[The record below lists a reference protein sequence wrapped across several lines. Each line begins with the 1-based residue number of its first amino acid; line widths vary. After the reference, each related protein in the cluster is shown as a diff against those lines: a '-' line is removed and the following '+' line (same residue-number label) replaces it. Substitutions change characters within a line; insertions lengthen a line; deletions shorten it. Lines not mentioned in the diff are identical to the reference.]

1 MAAMSEGAISAWWM
15 APALLYLA
23 GLCVCVP
30 AVVRDDAMAC
40 LVAFQLAASAT
51 AALIVVLALALNE
64 PPFWDIAIALALLNI
79 IGTLTFARFLERWL

>member
-1 MAAMSEGAISAWWM
+1 MSGWWM

-23 GLCVCVP
+23 GLCLCTIT
-30 AVVRDDAMAC
+30 VVRDEAVSR

-51 AALIVVLALALNE
+51 ASFVVVLALALNE

>member
-1 MAAMSEGAISAWWM
+1 MSAWWM

-23 GLCVCVP
+23 GLCLCAVT
-30 AVVRDDAMAC
+30 VVRGEAMSR

-51 AALIVVLALALNE
+51 ASLVVVLALALNE